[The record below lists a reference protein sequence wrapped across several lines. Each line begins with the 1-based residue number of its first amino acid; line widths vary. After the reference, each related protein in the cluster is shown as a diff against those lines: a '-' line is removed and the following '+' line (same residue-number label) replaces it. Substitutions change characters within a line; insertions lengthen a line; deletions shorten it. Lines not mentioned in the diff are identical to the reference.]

1 MKPYDVE
8 QAKADVEAKAK
19 DATAMARQMIEEER
33 VAAIKRL
40 EVQAATF
47 AEMPKGVADLMRG
60 ASHVWIEEIVGDGGI
75 VAGVEF
81 QNVWIIHTNGARTN
95 LGRYDKRIDL
105 PNKKHRMIAFFVPM
119 E

>member
-8 QAKADVEAKAK
+8 QAKADVEARAK
-19 DATAMARQMIEEER
+19 DATAMARRMIEEER
-33 VAAIKRL
+33 VAAIHKL

-47 AEMPKGVADLMRG
+47 AEMPKGVSDLMKS

-75 VAGVEF
+75 AGVEF
-81 QNVWIIHTNGARTN
+81 QNSYIIHRNGSRTV
-95 LGRYDKRIDL
+95 LTRQYQKRIDL
-105 PNKKHRMIAFFVPM
+105 PDKKHRMIAFFVPM